1 MLNSLQNTSTN
12 CRRGTEN
19 SEKNPSQGHST
30 GIFGVNLNSLTREGF
45 WFGVE
50 GGEQL
55 NVEQN
60 HE

>member
-1 MLNSLQNTSTN
+1 MLLNSLQKIFTLSSIEE
-12 CRRGTEN
+12 RKFRFKK
-19 SEKNPSQGHST
+19 SSQGHST
-30 GIFGVNLNSLTREGF
+30 GIFGVNLNVSKEGF
-45 WFGVE
+45 E